1 MERAQQ
7 GPRPGGPAAAPA
19 GGDVLAER
27 YHLDEQ
33 LNVVGFATTWRGR
46 DAMLSR
52 SVIVHVLDPRAP
64 TTPEVLSAARR
75 ASVATDSRF
84 LRVLDAL
91 DEPIPFIVCEDSPG
105 TRLRELLSYGAL
117 SGVESAFVVREIADA
132 LSPMH
137 ARGIFHRRL
146 TPESIII
153 TPNGNVKVVGFL
165 IDAAL
170 SGEAATP
177 GREPALQEAEDVRA
191 LGKILYACLTQRW
204 PVPAERPQTKEFGL
218 VAAPMTS
225 PEVSN
230 TPRWVPPATI
240 KESVPAPLDA
250 VCVSILTPRAGTNR
264 IRSVDQIVRAMNR
277 VIGAADPDGD
287 LEQRVRA
294 LAGRAG
300 TTGTGMTPRVHAL
313 AEPVQEPLVGDDL
326 VEQAEVQRITREAA
340 EQREAL
346 LAERAEAAARIRDE
360 KEHQAQAEARA
371 RERGNSWEGTRLY
384 RLLRWMAP
392 LYVTAMLVIAVPGM
406 IGSIRHNDNA
416 ARRAAAERSA
426 TPAPGPVAFTAESF
440 DPTADGGEGGE
451 NAAEAALVADSDAGT
466 VWRTDLYTGS
476 ATFSGLKPGTG
487 LLLDLGRPVG
497 LDGLDIRFVGEPT
510 AVQIMTPRDAENPS
524 RATVN
529 DWTTVATDYGAGA
542 TTRFS
547 FDDGPT
553 TRYVLVYLTS
563 LPRVDGGWQG
573 GISEIAVTA

>member
-7 GPRPGGPAAAPA
+7 GPPPA

-33 LNVVGFATTWRGR
+33 LDVVGFATTWRGR

-300 TTGTGMTPRVHAL
+300 TTGTGMTPRGL
-313 AEPVQEPLVGDDL
+313 
-326 VEQAEVQRITREAA
+326 
-340 EQREAL
+340 
-346 LAERAEAAARIRDE
+346 
-360 KEHQAQAEARA
+360 ARA
-371 RERGNSWEGTRLY
+371 
-384 RLLRWMAP
+384 
-392 LYVTAMLVIAVPGM
+392 
-406 IGSIRHNDNA
+406 
-416 ARRAAAERSA
+416 
-426 TPAPGPVAFTAESF
+426 
-440 DPTADGGEGGE
+440 
-451 NAAEAALVADSDAGT
+451 
-466 VWRTDLYTGS
+466 
-476 ATFSGLKPGTG
+476 
-487 LLLDLGRPVG
+487 
-497 LDGLDIRFVGEPT
+497 
-510 AVQIMTPRDAENPS
+510 
-524 RATVN
+524 
-529 DWTTVATDYGAGA
+529 
-542 TTRFS
+542 
-547 FDDGPT
+547 
-553 TRYVLVYLTS
+553 
-563 LPRVDGGWQG
+563 
-573 GISEIAVTA
+573 

>member
-1 MERAQQ
+1 MEQAQQ
-7 GPRPGGPAAAPA
+7 GPVAGGRSAAPA
-19 GGDVLAER
+19 RGDVLAER

-33 LNVVGFATTWRGR
+33 LDAVGLATTWRGR

-52 SVIVHVLDPRAP
+52 SVVVHVLDPQAP
-64 TTPEVLSAARR
+64 TTPGVLSAARR

-91 DEPIPFIVCEDSPG
+91 DEPVPFIVCEDCPG

-137 ARGIFHRRL
+137 TRGVFHRRL

-170 SGEAATP
+170 SGEAE
-177 GREPALQEAEDVRA
+177 GPAADPAVQESEDVRA

-204 PVPAERPQTKEFGL
+204 PIPAERPQTREFGL
-218 VAAPMTS
+218 TAAPMTS

-230 TPRWVPPATI
+230 TPRWVPPIRVNPKTP
-240 KESVPAPLDA
+240 SSLDA
-250 VCVSILTPRAGTNR
+250 VSVSILTPRAGTNQ

-300 TTGTGMTPRVHAL
+300 MTGTGMTPRIHAL

-326 VEQAEVQRITREAA
+326 VEQAERQRITREAA

-346 LAERAEAAARIRDE
+346 LAERAEAAARINAE
-360 KEHQAQAEARA
+360 KVHRAQAAARA
-371 RERGNSWEGTRLY
+371 HERANSWEGTRTY

-392 LYVTAMLVIAVPGM
+392 LFVAVMLVIAVPGM
-406 IGSIRHNDNA
+406 VHSFMHDGV
-416 ARRAAAERSA
+416 RRAAAQ
-426 TPAPGPVAFTAESF
+426 APVPVPFTAESF
-440 DPTADGGEGGE
+440 DPVADGGEGGE
-451 NAAEAALVADSDAGT
+451 HADEAVLVSDSDTGT
-466 VWRTDLYTGS
+466 AWRTDLYSDS
-476 ATFSGLKPGTG
+476 ASFNGLKPGSG
-487 LLLDLGRPVG
+487 LLLDLGRPVS
-497 LDGLDIRFVGEPT
+497 LDSLSVRLVGEPT
-510 AVQIMTPRDAENPS
+510 AIQIMVPKDAENPS
-524 RATVN
+524 HETVN
-529 DWTTVATDYGAGA
+529 DWTTVATDYASGVLADFTFDAGLEA
-542 TTRFS
+542 H
-547 FDDGPT
+547 
-553 TRYVLVYLTS
+553 YVLVYLTS
-563 LPRVDGGWQG
+563 LPPVDGGWQG
-573 GISEIAVTA
+573 GIGEITVTA